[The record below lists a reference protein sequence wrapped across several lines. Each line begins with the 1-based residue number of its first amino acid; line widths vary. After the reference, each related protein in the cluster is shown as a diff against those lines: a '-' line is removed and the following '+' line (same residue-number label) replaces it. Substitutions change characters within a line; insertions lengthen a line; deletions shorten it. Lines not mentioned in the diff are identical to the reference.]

1 MSSPTRT
8 PSPRTRAFAAAALAL
23 SAFACASHGPE
34 CKAPFIA
41 VLSAFPAEMAPF
53 LERVAVEKTVMIDGR
68 PFRQGQ
74 LGGIP
79 VVLGLTGIGMKSAA
93 NTTRA
98 VLERFPVQGIVVSG
112 VAGSRYQI
120 GDVLVPASWTDED
133 GTTRSVHGA
142 WLELASQI
150 ALPGKVALERCTRV
164 PDEESKP
171 EVCLQHQPSI
181 LVGGVGRSRDPH
193 GMQPFPCQPEGG
205 DVFGCD
211 VGAKGSTPAWMKGGV
226 PEGEKDDAPDADEP
240 ELQEPGGPV
249 VGDMETAAVAREAA
263 TRGVPLIAFRAA
275 SDGKGDPLELKRPF
289 AQFFIYYRLA
299 GRNAAASTE
308 AFLQQLA
315 ASRSCGT

>member
-1 MSSPTRT
+1 MTSPGRRSL
-8 PSPRTRAFAAAALAL
+8 PGLRALAVASL
-23 SAFACASHGPE
+23 ALAAFACASRGPDCE
-34 CKAPFIA
+34 RPFIA
-41 VLSAFPAEMAPF
+41 VLSAFPAELAPF
-53 LERVAVEKTVMIDGR
+53 LERARIEKTVMLDGR

-74 LGGIP
+74 LGEIP
-79 VVLGLTGIGMKSAA
+79 VVLGLTGIGMTSAA

-98 VLERFPVQGIVVSG
+98 VLERFSVQGIVVSG

-120 GDVLVPASWTDED
+120 GDVLVPAQWTDED

-150 ALPGKVALERCTRV
+150 AASGKVALERCTLV

-171 EVCLQHQPSI
+171 EICLPHQPVI
-181 LVGGVGRSRDPH
+181 VVGGVGRSRDPY
-193 GMQPFPCQPEGG
+193 GMQPFPCQPDGG

-226 PEGEKDDAPDADEP
+226 PEPDDAPDADEP
-240 ELQEPGGPV
+240 ELAAPGGPV

-263 TRGVPLIAFRAA
+263 VRGVPMIAFRAA

-308 AFLQQLA
+308 AFLAQLA
-315 ASRSCGT
+315 ASRSCGG